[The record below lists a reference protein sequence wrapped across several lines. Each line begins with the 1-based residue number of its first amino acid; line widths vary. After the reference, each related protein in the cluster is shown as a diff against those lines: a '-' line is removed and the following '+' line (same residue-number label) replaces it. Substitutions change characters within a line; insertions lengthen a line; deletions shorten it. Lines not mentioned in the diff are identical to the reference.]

1 MDHTTNLAILA
12 LLINDHLQILE
23 RELDRLE
30 EERIQ
35 LKTDNRALAR
45 QLGQKA
51 AELALEPEDLQ
62 VQQLGKKKSG
72 ARLRD
77 KIRGCYRLG
86 RVD

>member
-1 MDHTTNLAILA
+1 MKLSLFDN
-12 LLINDHLQILE
+12 LQILE

-62 VQQLGKKKSG
+62 VFR
-72 ARLRD
+72 APR
-77 KIRGCYRLG
+77 
-86 RVD
+86 

>member
-1 MDHTTNLAILA
+1 MIYRP
-12 LLINDHLQILE
+12 IKIQILE

-35 LKTDNRALAR
+35 LKTDNRALAK

-62 VQQLGKKKSG
+62 VR
-72 ARLRD
+72 AT
-77 KIRGCYRLG
+77 
-86 RVD
+86 

>member
-1 MDHTTNLAILA
+1 MTFPHFDLADDI
-12 LLINDHLQILE
+12 QILE

-62 VQQLGKKKSG
+62 VNLCHACNLQDG
-72 ARLRD
+72 
-77 KIRGCYRLG
+77 
-86 RVD
+86 

>member
-1 MDHTTNLAILA
+1 MIFPHFDLVDDI
-12 LLINDHLQILE
+12 QILE

-62 VQQLGKKKSG
+62 V
-72 ARLRD
+72 
-77 KIRGCYRLG
+77 
-86 RVD
+86 

>member
-1 MDHTTNLAILA
+1 MTFPHFDLADDI
-12 LLINDHLQILE
+12 QILE

-51 AELALEPEDLQ
+51 AELALEPEDL
-62 VQQLGKKKSG
+62 
-72 ARLRD
+72 
-77 KIRGCYRLG
+77 
-86 RVD
+86 RV